1 MTLRLFRAAVLAL
14 PLTFAVASAVV
25 FAEEKP
31 AATQDPVAAI
41 VNGYKIYQSDVLEA
55 RDRLPSQFHGMSL
68 SSIYT
73 VLLNSLIDRKLVAAD
88 ARRHGMLKD
97 EDVKRMLA
105 ELEDRI
111 LHRVYLERYVEEHMT
126 EAALKAQREKLVAQN
141 RERVEI
147 RARHIVV
154 TTEAEAKKIIAEL
167 NDGADFAT
175 LAKEKSIGP
184 SAQKGG
190 NLGYFTKQKMVPE
203 FAKAAFALDIGQIS
217 KTPIHTQYG
226 WHVIKVEDRRAVP
239 PLPADQL
246 ERTARAILAKKIR
259 ADYLRDLR
267 ASATIE
273 RFKMKDLPKGEA
285 ESGQGAGHNP
295 HGGNVPRFN
304 PHGKP

>member
-41 VNGYKIYQSDVLEA
+41 VNGDKIYQSDVLEA

-88 ARRHGMLKD
+88 ARRHGILKD

-105 ELEDRI
+105 ELEDRV

-126 EAALKAQREKLVAQN
+126 EAALKAQREKLVAEN

-184 SAQKGG
+184 SAQEGG

-239 PLPADQL
+239 PIPADQL
-246 ERTARAILAKKIR
+246 DRTARAILSKKIR
-259 ADYLRDLR
+259 ADYLRNLR

-273 RFKMKDLPKGEA
+273 RFKMKDLPKGET
-285 ESGQGAGHNP
+285 ESGQGAVHNP
-295 HGGNVPRFN
+295 HGGNIPRFN